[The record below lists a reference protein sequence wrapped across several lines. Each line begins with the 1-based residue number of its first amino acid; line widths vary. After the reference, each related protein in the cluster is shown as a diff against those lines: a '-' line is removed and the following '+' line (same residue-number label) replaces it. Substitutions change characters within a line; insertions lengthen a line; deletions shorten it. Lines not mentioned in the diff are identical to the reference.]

1 MVFNMNYPESLKKLI
16 ESFQVLPGIGEKTA
30 ERLAFSVL
38 SLDQELTN
46 KFSES
51 LKEVKTKIKKCTI
64 CNNLTEEEV
73 CYICRDKNRD
83 DSTICV
89 VEDTKNLI
97 LFEKTGNYNGKYHI
111 LDGLISPLNGVNPE
125 DININSLI
133 NRIEKNKPKEI
144 IIAVKPTIEGETT
157 SLYILKILK
166 GKDVVVSKIAH
177 GVPLGTDMEYLDS
190 LTLEMAITDRKKISE

>member
-1 MVFNMNYPESLKKLI
+1 MVFNMNYPDSLKKLI

-125 DININSLI
+125 DINISSLI